1 MAPRWIGLV
10 RAPKRAACKHRS
22 FHEGARALSAAGF
35 LLAAAG
41 LNFAMHPQAL
51 AQAIGADFIQT
62 FVPNEPSIG
71 PNVPEI
77 VLNEDEVR
85 LLAATT
91 FGEARSE
98 GEHGMRAVAH
108 VMVNRIGPRFG
119 EDLATVILSP
129 KQFSV
134 WNRGDPNRRLVMN
147 LARDPTRYASGRE
160 AEWAIAERVAR
171 EVLSGQ
177 SVDPTNGALFYHTR
191 AVRPR
196 WARVG
201 QGRQVIGAH
210 IFYADVPDPG
220 IRTTPRL
227 IDVAQYLGL
236 ARNEESRPTQIAAA
250 AAATPQRGP
259 RAGRVNGVIQYA
271 PPSAASQT
279 LPSETPAAT
288 SYTVTETASTPAE
301 PADVNAAAT
310 PTVNGVPITALQA
323 GS

>member
-10 RAPKRAACKHRS
+10 RAEARVPCKHRS
-22 FHEGARALSAAGF
+22 MREAARAMSAAGF

-51 AQAIGADFIQT
+51 AQVIGAEFVQS
-62 FVPNEPSIG
+62 FVPPDASMGPSA
-71 PNVPEI
+71 PPI
-77 VLNEDEVR
+77 VVDENEVR

-119 EDLATVILSP
+119 EDLSTVILSP

-134 WNRGDPNRRLVMN
+134 WNRSDPNRRLVVN
-147 LARDPTRYASGRE
+147 LARDPARYNGGAVT
-160 AEWAIAERVAR
+160 EWETAQRIAR
-171 EVLSGQ
+171 EVLAGQ
-177 SVDPTNGALFYHTR
+177 SIDPTGGALFYHTQ

-196 WARVG
+196 WSRQG
-201 QGRQVIGAH
+201 EGRQVIGAH
-210 IFYADVPDPG
+210 VFYADVPDPG
-220 IRTTPRL
+220 VRATPRL
-227 IDVAQYLGL
+227 INLANVLGMGERS
-236 ARNEESRPTQIAAA
+236 AREEPVQAAA
-250 AAATPQRGP
+250 RGP

-271 PPSAASQT
+271 PPSAAGQP
-279 LPSETPAAT
+279 LPSELPAPTAYSVTEVANSPPAAI
-288 SYTVTETASTPAE
+288 E

-310 PTVNGVPITALQA
+310 PTVNGVPISTAGA